1 MHKLVRIY
9 YRMCRGISLSKDV
22 SLQGDLSC
30 IKDSQVKFGTGAKV
44 SIGKNVSIRNSKIEV
59 TGGELIIEDGVN
71 ISDYEITVTRGCHL
85 HIGANC
91 YLERGDN
98 WRNPFII
105 LWDASSLKVANNNR
119 LRCDVM
125 CRFGGQCE
133 IGEYNCLNER
143 TEIRC
148 DESVTIGAFNMV
160 SYNCRIWDTNT
171 HAFYADD
178 SRSRMTIET
187 FPNIGAEND
196 KPSTKPVVI
205 GNDCLLGEE
214 CVILKGSTVG
224 NKCIVGVHSV
234 VAGVS
239 IPAET
244 MAVGNPAVVKNL
256 DTRTE

>member
-59 TGGELIIEDGVN
+59 TGGELIVEDGVN
-71 ISDYEITVTRGCHL
+71 ISDYEITVTRGCRL
-85 HIGANC
+85 HIGADC

-98 WRNPFII
+98 WRNPFVI

-148 DESVTIGAFNMV
+148 DESVKIGTFNMI

-178 SRSRMTIET
+178 TRRRMTREMY
-187 FPNIGAEND
+187 PNIGSEKD
-196 KPSTKPVVI
+196 KPNTKSVVI
-205 GNDCLLGEE
+205 GSDNLIGEYAA
-214 CVILKGSTVG
+214 VLKGSAIG
-224 NKCIVGVHSV
+224 NRCKIGFRTV
-234 VAGVS
+234 VANKNS
-239 IPAET
+239 ANDST
-244 MAVGNPAVVKNL
+244 FVGK
-256 DTRTE
+256 